1 MAFFA
6 LTEGALAAGYCVRIY
21 AINTEKGGGR
31 TYAALFWALR
41 RLCAGVRLSFSSL
54 LLRVRLPRPSSN
66 SAPMPESTLPT
77 GMGVCAATLSGEPCW
92 GVGRPLLK
100 PNDAAS

>member
-6 LTEGALAAGYCVRIY
+6 LAEGALAAEGRQYLYGVR
-21 AINTEKGGGR
+21 KKSK
-31 TYAALFWALR
+31 TYAARFWALR
-41 RLCAGVRLSFSSL
+41 LLCAGVRLSFSSL

-77 GMGVCAATLSGEPCW
+77 GMGVFAATLSGEPCW

-100 PNDAAS
+100 PNDA